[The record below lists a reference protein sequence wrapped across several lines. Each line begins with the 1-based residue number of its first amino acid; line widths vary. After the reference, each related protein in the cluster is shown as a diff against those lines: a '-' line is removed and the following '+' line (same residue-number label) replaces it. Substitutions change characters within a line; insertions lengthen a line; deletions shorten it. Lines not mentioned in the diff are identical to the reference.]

1 MKRAIAGLAMIF
13 SVSVGPASADDALSF
28 ETFTLT
34 PNIGTLGPGIE
45 GGWRMN
51 EYWGARA
58 GINGFATKFTYHDKD
73 SDFVNKLMLLNAGVT
88 ADYYPF
94 QGNFRL
100 SGGVRASAN
109 KITGKVLNL
118 KKQSKHF
125 SVIIADPLTDYTMRQ
140 NAIQPY
146 IGAGYQLEIKER
158 VSLNLDFGMLYAGAP
173 DLSVHS
179 RAGEFG
185 FTPRQ
190 INREIEKARNR
201 LAPFQVYPVV
211 QLGFN
216 IKF

>member
-1 MKRAIAGLAMIF
+1 MMFSAFACPALAE
-13 SVSVGPASADDALSF
+13 DTLSF
-28 ETFTLT
+28 ESFTLT
-34 PNIGTLGPGIE
+34 PNVGTLGPGIE
-45 GGWRMN
+45 GGWRLN
-51 EYWGARA
+51 ENWGARA

-73 SDFVNKLMLLNAGVT
+73 SDLVNKLMLLNAGVT

-118 KKQSKHF
+118 RKHSRHV
-125 SVIIADPLTDYTMRQ
+125 SVIIADPLTNYTLRQ
-140 NAIQPY
+140 NTIQPY
-146 IGAGYQLEIKER
+146 IGTGYQLEIKER

-179 RAGEFG
+179 RAERYG

-190 INREIEKARNR
+190 INREIDKARNR